1 MLWHCRSCPSWT
13 SDERWLLAEQ
23 RAGSVRRVDA
33 SDLLDELVETDMA
46 VAEGER
52 MLGRQQVVLR
62 LLRARR
68 CDTTRVEKLLENL
81 KRAQALLLNA
91 RAKIRTEIEEFRSDP
106 RRLH

>member
-1 MLWHCRSCPSWT
+1 M
-13 SDERWLLAEQ
+13 
-23 RAGSVRRVDA
+23 RRVDA